1 MQVMKFKHI
10 RRKIRYTIIFF
21 LVRSLIF
28 ISRFTP
34 RKVWLAFFGAMG
46 SLSYYFAT
54 QSRKLTHKHLTMAY
68 GKEKTPKEI
77 KRMTKRVFTF
87 MGKNGGDILWAATIR
102 DLAGFDKFRIS
113 NNHHFAEEAFR
124 KGKGII
130 FLTAHL
136 GAFEFTATEMSY
148 RGYQPHIIG
157 APMKDARLND
167 LLWEQRI
174 KFGATIVERGKDTF
188 RLIKALKRGGTTGIL
203 IDQDTR
209 VKSVF
214 VNFFGIPCATPV
226 GAAVLALKTGAAVV
240 PIFSHLNENGV
251 QEINFYPE
259 VELVRTGDEE
269 RDIQENT
276 QRFSD
281 VIEAEIRK
289 YPEQWLWLHERWKT
303 KPGEEIT

>member
-1 MQVMKFKHI
+1 MVYLLI
-10 RRKIRYTIIFF
+10 RAM
-21 LVRSLIF
+21 IF
-28 ISRFTP
+28 ISALVP
-34 RKVWLAFFGAMG
+34 RKMWLLVCGALG
-46 SLSYYFAT
+46 SLSYYFASK
-54 QSRKLTHKHLTMAY
+54 SRKLTIKHLTMAY
-68 GKEKTPKEI
+68 EKEKSPAEI
-77 KRMTKRVFTF
+77 KHLAKQVFF
-87 MGKNGGDILWAATIR
+87 MMGKNGGDILRAVNIKDFEA
-102 DLAGFDKFRIS
+102 FDKFRIS
-113 NNHHFAEEAFR
+113 NNHHYAEEAYR

-157 APMKDARLND
+157 APMKDERLNN

-240 PIFSHLNENGV
+240 PIFSHLNEHGK

-259 VELVRTGDEE
+259 VEITRTGNEE
-269 RDIQENT
+269 QDILENT
-276 QRFSD
+276 QRLSN

-303 KPGEEIT
+303 KPGEEIS

>member
-1 MQVMKFKHI
+1 MKFKHI
-10 RRKIRYTIIFF
+10 RRKIRYTVIFL
-21 LVRSLIF
+21 LVRSMIF
-28 ISRFTP
+28 ISRFVP
-34 RKVWLAFFGAMG
+34 RRLWLAFFGAMG
-46 SLSYYFAT
+46 RLSYYLAT
-54 QSRKLTHKHLTMAY
+54 KSRKLTYKHLTMAY
-68 GKEKTPKEI
+68 GKEKTPQEI
-77 KRMTKRVFTF
+77 KRMAKGVFMF
-87 MGKNGGDILWAATIR
+87 MGKNGGDILRAANIR
-102 DLAGFDKFRIS
+102 DTEAFDKFRVC
-113 NNHHFAEEAFR
+113 NNAHYAKDAFS

-157 APMKDARLND
+157 APMKDERLNN

-174 KFGATIVERGKDTF
+174 KFGAIIVERGKDTF
-188 RLIKALKRGGTTGIL
+188 RIIKALKRGGTTGIL

-226 GAAVLALKTGAAVV
+226 GAALLALKTGAAIV
-240 PIFSHLNENGV
+240 PIFSHLREDGI

-259 VELVRTGDEE
+259 VELTRTGDEE
-269 RDIQENT
+269 RDILENT
-276 QRFSD
+276 QRLSN

-289 YPEQWLWLHERWKT
+289 HPEQWLWFHERWKT
-303 KPGEEIT
+303 KPGEEIN